1 MSRMIQLKQYAT
13 LVRKPSAWQFVVND
27 LPVIVLCVVS
37 LVMAGMDDNPFGSL
51 LFWVA
56 LTISICLVYRFL
68 YLKRTIFQIT
78 SEQIIYEHGVFHRTR
93 DYIELYRVVDYREDS
108 NFVQQLFGIK
118 TVKVFSGDHTTPC
131 LNMMGMDRSD
141 ELIPTLRERVT
152 YNRMRNGVYEITNR

>member
-1 MSRMIQLKQYAT
+1 MIQLKQYAT

-27 LPVIVLCVVS
+27 LPVIVLCIAS
-37 LVMAGMDDNPFGSL
+37 LVVAGMDDNPLGSL

-68 YLKRTIFQIT
+68 YLKRTVFQIT

-118 TVKVFSGDHTTPC
+118 TVKVFSGDRTTPC
-131 LNMMGMDRSD
+131 LNIMGMDRSD
-141 ELIPTLRERVT
+141 DLIPTLRERVT

>member
-1 MSRMIQLKQYAT
+1 MRQYAT

-27 LPVIVLCVVS
+27 LPVIVLCTVG
-37 LVMAGMDDNPFGSL
+37 LVMAGMDANPFGNL

-68 YLKRTIFQIT
+68 YLKCTLFQIT

-118 TVKVFSGDHTTPC
+118 TVKVFSGDRTTPC

-141 ELIPTLRERVT
+141 DLIPTLRERVT